1 MKLQAQRD
9 IDYYI
14 GMGEAAYGSL
24 HDSMPAGTD
33 RFLTAELFDE
43 LCRKFAVLV
52 DLLGEI
58 AETSGLKS
66 NSDVL
71 RAYDI
76 WLKTGSDRVR
86 RQLIRN
92 GIQPLTVNPSAVH

>member
-1 MKLQAQRD
+1 MAFFGCVCMMVAKEINQWADD
-9 IDYYI
+9 I
-14 GMGEAAYGSL
+14 EA
-24 HDSMPAGTD
+24 
-33 RFLTAELFDE
+33 
-43 LCRKFAVLV
+43 
-52 DLLGEI
+52 
-58 AETSGLKS
+58 SGLKS

-92 GIQPLTVNPSAVH
+92 GIQPLSVNPSAVH